1 MLPSS
6 ISLVFSSTKR
16 QNNKENIYRQN
27 KSAHRD
33 IKKRY
38 LLTIFHEIIGG
49 YWLQIFNEKF
59 MVGPDGIRFGGGWW
73 RWFRRR
79 SRSRRE
85 KKEAGGETSCAG
97 LGWCRRSR
105 ISLFFLIVLLIVRV
119 RRRNWVLWFSFGDW
133 AMELG
138 MTIFCLG
145 FGFGAFFFFCSARK
159 ILS

>member
-1 MLPSS
+1 M
-6 ISLVFSSTKR
+6 FSSTKR

-85 KKEAGGETSCAG
+85 KKEAGGETLCAG

-119 RRRNWVLWFSFGDW
+119 RRRNWVLWFSFGW
-133 AMELG
+133 LG
-138 MTIFCLG
+138 DGIGNDNFL
-145 FGFGAFFFFCSARK
+145 FRFWVWRFFFSFVPRVK
-159 ILS
+159 IWVNI